1 VIVVALTAHA
11 MAGDRERILGAGCD
25 GYIAKPVDPQ
35 GLAAEVA
42 AYLEQGRLKTA

>member
-1 VIVVALTAHA
+1 
-11 MAGDRERILGAGCD
+11 MAGDREKILGAGCD

-42 AYLEQGRLKTA
+42 RYLQQGRLKTA